1 MLGKLF
7 NKYGCDK
14 TTKHK
19 YDKIYEPE
27 FEPLKDQE
35 INILEIGVFKGE
47 STKAFLEYFPNATIY
62 ALDIFVRVVPEK
74 LDVLKHPR
82 VKWLQADSTADNAN
96 ELFKEKFGDVEFDI
110 IIDDGL
116 HTPAANTATFNNF
129 FPMLKDGGTFYVE
142 DVWPLDIM
150 DINQKKHSWLR
161 KHPNEYTSL
170 KMNEFLEAINPHDVT
185 RFDNRNMTGCPDSYI
200 ISVK

>member
-1 MLGKLF
+1 MLDKLF

-14 TTKHK
+14 TAKHK
-19 YDKIYEPE
+19 YDLIYEPE
-27 FEPLKDQE
+27 FKSLKDKE

-47 STKAFLEYFPNATIY
+47 STAAFLEYFPNATIY
-62 ALDIFVRVVPEK
+62 ALDIFVRVLPE
-74 LDVLKHPR
+74 DIEVLQDPR
-82 VKWLQADSTADNAN
+82 VKWLQADSTAYNAD

-110 IIDDGL
+110 VIDDGL
-116 HTPAANTATFNNF
+116 HTPAANVATFNNF
-129 FPMLKDGGTFYVE
+129 FPMLKDGGTFYIE

-150 DINQKKHSWLR
+150 DITQKKNSWLL
-161 KHPNEYTSL
+161 KHPADYTNL
-170 KMNEFLEAINPHDVT
+170 KMNEFLEVIKPHDVT